1 LKKFLL
7 RYFSRHHPDLRIAA
21 VRENAGAAPMSPRR
35 EIAVECVEDPF
46 YLVVFTALCR
56 AGGLSE
62 CDLVVPRSAVS
73 GLVNRS
79 WGYRLAHALTL
90 GSLVGRQWSR
100 TYDTVG
106 RRIAYRGFSIGDLI
120 TGVADWYRSRRLWR
134 SLADSKNIF
143 ALRVLDVQVGDLVID
158 SYLRFR
164 PAPRFDIQD
173 PFVAS
178 LLWQAHRDVR
188 RARRYFRHCRP
199 RLYVTTFATYIEHGV
214 PVRVALQEGI
224 EVRTFGNFVQPGKRL
239 TMTDSFHMPTTSG
252 YRRDFAALCE
262 PEQRLAR
269 AEAQLRGRLEGKID
283 EATSYMKVS
292 AYQNAGVSIPDVRG
306 AVIVF
311 LHDFYD
317 SPHIYDDLVFHDFWD
332 WVTCTIE
339 ALAESG
345 VPFFLK
351 PHPNQVEA
359 SGDVINVLRGKYPAV
374 SILPMRATNV
384 QLAEA
389 GMLCGVTMYG
399 TVAHELGYLGIPT
412 IACARHPHHAF
423 DFCRTAKTLS
433 DYVEMLHTPAL
444 ALVDARAMR
453 EQALIFYYMHNLHG
467 TPEELK
473 LRANI
478 SRLWKASH
486 DPDASISDVVG
497 LYESLRDSPCLASM
511 LQIESDGRRSANS
524 SDGNPT

>member
-1 LKKFLL
+1 M
-7 RYFSRHHPDLRIAA
+7 RYLSRRHRDIRIGA
-21 VRENAGAAPMSPRR
+21 VREVAGTAPMSTRR
-35 EIAVECVEDPF
+35 DVAIECVEDPF
-46 YLVVFTALCR
+46 YLILFTALCR
-56 AGGLSE
+56 GNGFSE
-62 CDLVVPRSAVS
+62 CDLVVPRSAIS

-79 WGYRLAHALTL
+79 WGYRLAHALIL
-90 GSLVGRQWSR
+90 GNLLGRQWSR

-106 RRIAYRGFSIGDLI
+106 RRIAYRGFSIGDLV
-120 TGVADWYRSRRLWR
+120 TGVLDWYRSRRLWR
-134 SLADSKNIF
+134 SLAVSKEVF

-164 PAPRFDIQD
+164 PAPRFDVRD

-188 RARRYFRHCRP
+188 RARRYFKQYHP

-214 PVRVALQEGI
+214 PVRVALQEGV

-239 TMTDSFHMPTTSG
+239 TITDFFHMPTTSG
-252 YRRDFAALCE
+252 YRRDFAALDS
-262 PEQRLAR
+262 PDQRLAR
-269 AEAQLRGRLEGKID
+269 AEAQLRARLAGTID
-283 EATSYMKVS
+283 EATNYMKVS
-292 AYQNAGVSIPDVRG
+292 AYQDTGVVIPEVRG
-306 AVIVF
+306 AVVVF

-317 SPHIYDDLVFHDFWD
+317 SPHIYADLVFHDFWD

-339 ALAESG
+339 VLQASG

-384 QLAEA
+384 QLVEA
-389 GMLCGVTMYG
+389 GILCGVTMYG
-399 TVAHELGYLGIPT
+399 TVSHELAYLGISSIT
-412 IACARHPHHAF
+412 CARHPHHSF
-423 DFCRTAKTLS
+423 EFCRTAKTVS
-433 DYVEMLHTPAL
+433 DYVEMLQTPAV
-444 ALVDARAMR
+444 ALIDVRAMR

-467 TPEELK
+467 TPDELK
-473 LRANI
+473 LRADI

-486 DPDASISDVVG
+486 DPDVSCAGVVS
-497 LYESLRDSPCLASM
+497 LFESLRDSTCLASM
-511 LQIESDGRRSANS
+511 LRDEAGGMQSANVS
-524 SDGNPT
+524 GGNPT